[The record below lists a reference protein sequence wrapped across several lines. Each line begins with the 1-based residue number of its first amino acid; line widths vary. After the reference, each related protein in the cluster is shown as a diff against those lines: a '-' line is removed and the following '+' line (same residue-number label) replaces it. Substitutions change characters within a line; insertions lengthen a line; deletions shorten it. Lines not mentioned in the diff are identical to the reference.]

1 MSPIFPGKHHMTG
14 MPATER
20 PPLPHKILHT
30 CLQQFPAALTANEF
44 VLHSPSKM
52 FQTPETSHIPLA
64 ENKFSQQHPSQQP
77 CPTILSLPSLPSTLG
92 PTLGSLPSAAV
103 YVACHGLSFRHKITL
118 SKHLHTLDASPRE
131 APHVTSLAP
140 DEKLLQQPSRHELS
154 EVHLF

>member
-52 FQTPETSHIPLA
+52 FQTQGTSHIPLA

-77 CPTILSLPSLPSTLG
+77 CPTKLSLPSLPSTPG
-92 PTLGSLPSAAV
+92 TNLGSLPSAVV
-103 YVACHGLSFRHKITL
+103 YVVCNVLSSHHKITP
-118 SKHLHTLDASPRE
+118 STHLHTPNA
-131 APHVTSLAP
+131 
-140 DEKLLQQPSRHELS
+140 
-154 EVHLF
+154 